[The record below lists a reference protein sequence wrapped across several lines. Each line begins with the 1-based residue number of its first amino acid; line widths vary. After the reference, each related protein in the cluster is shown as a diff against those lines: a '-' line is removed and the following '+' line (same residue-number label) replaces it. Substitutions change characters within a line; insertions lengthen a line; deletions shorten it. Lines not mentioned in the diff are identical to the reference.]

1 MATDTPGGIRS
12 GLAYPD
18 SLDDW
23 RAWQTRQRRIQVA
36 KASLTARAKNRG
48 RKPAAEPAPRYVS
61 VSRSGSVPGRTLI
74 AIDSDSP
81 TAIANSIPVLQY
93 LSGSVTLVMPETLQ
107 LPQLAG
113 EEWTGRPLE
122 DDPAADLAAERPT
135 AVLSLGH
142 YLGAGA
148 LVHAVAERTGAR
160 ELVVQHGA
168 LTPFA
173 PPLPREVTL
182 LAWSEEDG
190 DFWRSRRTDVEVL
203 PVGSQHLWEA
213 AQNPAAGQIEERA
226 MFLGQIHGAELPRHI
241 SVGSA
246 LDFCRRTG
254 SLYRPHP
261 REEDV
266 LSRSAHWLMQ
276 KRRVEF
282 ADPSIPLN
290 RAMNPVVSI
299 FSTGV
304 LEAAV
309 RGIPAWVYATRPPFW
324 VAELWD
330 RYSMSTWGAGGPT
343 PAPQLIDAEPATR
356 IAQIL
361 EGSR

>member
-1 MATDTPGGIRS
+1 MANDTPGSIRP

-18 SLDDW
+18 SLEDW
-23 RAWQTRQRRIQVA
+23 RAWQARQRRLQIA
-36 KASLTARAKNRG
+36 KAAITARVKNRG
-48 RKPAAEPAPRYVS
+48 RAPEAEPAPRYAAVRRAGTG
-61 VSRSGSVPGRTLI
+61 SRLTLI

-81 TAIANSIPVLQY
+81 TAIANSIPLLPY
-93 LSGSVTLVMPETLQ
+93 LAGSVILVMPENLD
-107 LPQLAG
+107 LPQLTG
-113 EEWTGRPLE
+113 EEWTRQPLGE
-122 DDPAADLAAERPT
+122 DPAAELAAERPT

-148 LVHAVAERTGAR
+148 LAHEVAQRSSAR

-182 LAWSEEDG
+182 LAWSEQDG
-190 DFWRSRRTDVEVL
+190 DFWRSRRSDVDVL

-213 AQNPAAGQIEERA
+213 AQNPAHGAIEEHT
-226 MFLGQIHGAELPRHI
+226 MFLGQIHGAELPRQV

-266 LSRSAHWLMQ
+266 LSRSAHWLMK
-276 KRRVEF
+276 KRGVQF
-282 ADPSIPLN
+282 ADSSIPLN

-330 RYSMSTWGAGGPT
+330 RYSMSTWGSGDPT
-343 PAPQLIDAEPATR
+343 PAPALVDAEPATR

-361 EGSR
+361 EGAS